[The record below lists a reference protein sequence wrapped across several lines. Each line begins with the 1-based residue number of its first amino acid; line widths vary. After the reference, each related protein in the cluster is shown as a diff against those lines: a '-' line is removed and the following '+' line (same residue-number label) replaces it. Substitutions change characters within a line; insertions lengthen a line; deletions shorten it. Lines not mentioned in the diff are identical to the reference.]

1 MVGKCQ
7 LAGGLGCSVCVCVC
21 DLKKCVSHIRL
32 DDSVSFLPLL
42 SSCCIKDVKMRAE
55 LLELFHF

>member
-7 LAGGLGCSVCVCVC
+7 LAGGLGCSVCVC

-42 SSCCIKDVKMRAE
+42 SACCIKDVKMRAE